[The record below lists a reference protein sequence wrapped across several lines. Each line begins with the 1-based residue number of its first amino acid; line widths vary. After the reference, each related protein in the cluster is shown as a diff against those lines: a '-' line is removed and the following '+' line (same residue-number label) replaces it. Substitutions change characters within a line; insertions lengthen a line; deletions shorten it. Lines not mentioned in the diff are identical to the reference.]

1 MVEWSDVLFGGAVQ
15 LPCILDIEREDMRVK
30 VLEHA
35 VPELPSGAGYL
46 IEVYSFSDL
55 RLEWRLVARLGDFD
69 LHTVIALL
77 ADAATELYR
86 RRATGWP
93 RKRSEGD

>member
-1 MVEWSDVLFGGAVQ
+1 MVEWNDVLFGGDGQ

-35 VPELPSGAGYL
+35 VPELPDGTGYL

-55 RLEWRLVARLGDFD
+55 RMEWRLVARFGDFD
-69 LHTVIALL
+69 LCTVMALL

-86 RRATGWP
+86 RRATGFP
-93 RKRSEGD
+93 RKHADGD

>member
-1 MVEWSDVLFGGAVQ
+1 MVNWSDAVLGGDEE
-15 LPCILDIEREDMRVK
+15 LPCILDIEKEDMRVR

-35 VPELPSGAGYL
+35 VPELRNGAGYT

-55 RLEWRLVARLGDFD
+55 RLEWRLVTRFGDFD
-69 LHTVIALL
+69 LCTVIALL

-86 RRATGWP
+86 RRAVGTD
-93 RKRSEGD
+93 RSPPDE